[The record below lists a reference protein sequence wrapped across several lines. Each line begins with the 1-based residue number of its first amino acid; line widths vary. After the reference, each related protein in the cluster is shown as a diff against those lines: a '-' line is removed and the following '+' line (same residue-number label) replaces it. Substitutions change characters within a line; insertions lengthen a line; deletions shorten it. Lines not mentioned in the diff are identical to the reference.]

1 MTKQARTLDEEIALY
16 KKLNQTIYMIVSI
29 NRAKKRGDF
38 ITVELINK
46 QLLANFE
53 ELTAVPYHSS
63 LKEILEY
70 KKRCEEYLLEK
81 CDGDREKRS
90 EVIYADNLEH
100 LINQTEIDEEKF
112 NLLSMFTTDS
122 YGWWQTVLGSNL
134 SLDKLSIM
142 YIDILM
148 WETYP
153 GDFIKCTEMVDK
165 TINDQIFG
173 YINKTENLKNE
184 IFKILIAKRPSLIS
198 LLAKKGNINF
208 SYSTVDGKLGLPILW
223 EKEGIKYF
231 EEIKIL
237 YNGLS
242 NEDKQKNIEWM
253 LPKCHQL
260 TTFNEV
266 FELDFRVTKNMVDN
280 ITESV
285 VRHIDLTAW
294 DYNPDE
300 YCNTIA
306 SLLIR
311 KAHNKKEYKEYK
323 KYVEEFLDKTDY
335 KKILEE
341 RKQEKEK
348 ERQKELQLLDKR
360 EELSTL
366 LYNLNEKLQEEVPGK
381 TKIKNINFKK

>member
-1 MTKQARTLDEEIALY
+1 
-16 KKLNQTIYMIVSI
+16 
-29 NRAKKRGDF
+29 
-38 ITVELINK
+38 
-46 QLLANFE
+46 
-53 ELTAVPYHSS
+53 
-63 LKEILEY
+63 
-70 KKRCEEYLLEK
+70 
-81 CDGDREKRS
+81 
-90 EVIYADNLEH
+90 
-100 LINQTEIDEEKF
+100 
-112 NLLSMFTTDS
+112 MFTTDS
-122 YGWWQTVLGSNL
+122 YRWWQTVLGSNL

-148 WETYP
+148 WETHP

-173 YINKTENLKNE
+173 YINKTEDLKNE

-285 VRHIDLTAW
+285 VRHIDLTAR

-311 KAHNKKEYKEYK
+311 KAHNKKEYKEYR
-323 KYVEEFLDKTDY
+323 KYANEFLAKTDY
-335 KKILEE
+335 SKIMAE
-341 RKQEKEK
+341 REQQKAQQRQEKLRLIE
-348 ERQKELQLLDKR
+348 KR

-366 LYNLNEKLQEEVPGK
+366 LYNLNEKLQAEVPGK
-381 TKIKNINFKK
+381 TKIKNIDFKN

>member
-1 MTKQARTLDEEIALY
+1 MTKKVRTLDEEIALY

-29 NRAKKRGDF
+29 NRAQKRGDF

-70 KKRCEEYLLEK
+70 KKRFEEYLLEK

-90 EVIYADNLEH
+90 EVIYADNLEY
-100 LINQTEIDEEKF
+100 LINQAEIDEEKF
-112 NLLSMFTTDS
+112 NLLSMFTTDN

-134 SLDKLSIM
+134 SLDKRSIM

-148 WETYP
+148 WETHP
-153 GDFIKCTEMVDK
+153 GDFIKCTETVDK
-165 TINDQIFG
+165 NINDEIFG
-173 YINKTENLKNE
+173 YINETEDLKNE

-208 SYSTVDGKLGLPILW
+208 SYSTVDGKLGLPVLW

-242 NEDKQKNIEWM
+242 DEDKQENIGWM
-253 LPKCHQL
+253 LPECHKL
-260 TTFNEV
+260 STFSEM
-266 FELDFRVTKNMVDN
+266 FKLDFRVTKNIVDN
-280 ITESV
+280 LIESV

-294 DYNPDE
+294 DYDTDE

-306 SLLIR
+306 GLLIR
-311 KAHNKKEYKEYK
+311 KAHNKKEYKEYR
-323 KYVEEFLDKTDY
+323 KYANEFLDKADY
-335 KKILEE
+335 RKILAE
-341 RKQEKEK
+341 RKKEQEREIQAK
-348 ERQKELQLLDKR
+348 RLLQTKR

>member
-1 MTKQARTLDEEIALY
+1 MEKKKRSLDEEIALY

-29 NRAKKRGDF
+29 NRAQKSGDD

-81 CDGDREKRS
+81 CDGDCEKKS

-100 LINQTEIDEEKF
+100 LISQTEIDKEKF

-148 WETYP
+148 WETHP

-173 YINKTENLKNE
+173 YINKTEDLKNE

-285 VRHIDLTAW
+285 VRHIDLTAR

-311 KAHNKKEYKEYK
+311 KAHNKKEYKEYR
-323 KYVEEFLDKTDY
+323 KYANEFLAKTDY
-335 KKILEE
+335 SKIMAE
-341 RKQEKEK
+341 REQQKAQQRQEKLRLIE
-348 ERQKELQLLDKR
+348 KR

-366 LYNLNEKLQEEVPGK
+366 LYNLNEKLQAEVPGK
-381 TKIKNINFKK
+381 TKIKNIDFKN